1 MTTTFLLPMAM
12 GACEAMN
19 GNVMTDAFG
28 IVALVAITPL
38 IAVQLMGL
46 VYKIKQNRQNTAI
59 AEDETDELI
68 LSEEPTETQADI
80 NVCEPD
86 RTEEQK
92 HE

>member
-1 MTTTFLLPMAM
+1 MAM

-19 GNVMTDAFG
+19 GNVLTDAFG
-28 IVALVAITPL
+28 IVALVAMTPL

-86 RTEEQK
+86 RAEEQK

>member
-1 MTTTFLLPMAM
+1 M
-12 GACEAMN
+12 
-19 GNVMTDAFG
+19 
-28 IVALVAITPL
+28 